1 VALFQ
6 LEGSSNE
13 ETVFE
18 RVRFREKGCG
28 CSYVVCYDTKSLL
41 IFRARLKPPTVVFS
55 ENKPHHVQI
64 SRWNCNGSITL
75 GREDDSLWS
84 LAFGKIYELC

>member
-28 CSYVVCYDTKSLL
+28 CSQSC
-41 IFRARLKPPTVVFS
+41 FS
-55 ENKPHHVQI
+55 
-64 SRWNCNGSITL
+64 
-75 GREDDSLWS
+75 REPKMPWDSVHLPRQNVRGLTWDS
-84 LAFGKIYELC
+84 

>member
-18 RVRFREKGCG
+18 HVRFREKGCG
-28 CSYVVCYDTKSLL
+28 CS
-41 IFRARLKPPTVVFS
+41 
-55 ENKPHHVQI
+55 
-64 SRWNCNGSITL
+64 
-75 GREDDSLWS
+75 
-84 LAFGKIYELC
+84 

>member
-28 CSYVVCYDTKSLL
+28 CSYDRKTWN
-41 IFRARLKPPTVVFS
+41 PMFS
-55 ENKPHHVQI
+55 I
-64 SRWNCNGSITL
+64 M
-75 GREDDSLWS
+75 
-84 LAFGKIYELC
+84 